1 LVEGQDRVAEA
12 FEALQ
17 KVLIE
22 EREQLNDPTVA
33 ELFRMLGN
41 ERLRLVE
48 WMIGEVQ
55 KLAAIWR
62 DGKEPDQTNTRK
74 IKHAGERRPK
84 GKSLP
89 QSFYRPLILKALAEM
104 GGRGRAKEVLERVFE
119 LAKLHLS
126 PVDLEFVSS
135 LSEER
140 WSNRVRW
147 ERFNMINDGLLRS
160 DSPQGI
166 WELTEAGW
174 REAKRLMTDE
184 AAKEGD
190 EV

>member
-1 LVEGQDRVAEA
+1 MVEGQDRVAEA

-62 DGKEPDQTNTRK
+62 EGKAPVQVKTRE
-74 IKHAGERRPK
+74 IKPAGERLPR

-119 LAKLHLS
+119 MAEPYMNSEDRVHLKS
-126 PVDLEFVSS
+126 NAL
-135 LSEER
+135 R
-140 WSNRVRW
+140 WHKNANW
-147 ERFNMINDGLLRS
+147 ERHSMVRDGLLRH
-160 DSPQGI
+160 DSPRGI

-174 REAKRLMTDE
+174 REAKGLIAGETQE
-184 AAKEGD
+184 Q
-190 EV
+190 

>member
-1 LVEGQDRVAEA
+1 MEA

-17 KVLIE
+17 KALE
-22 EREQLNDPTVA
+22 EEQERLNDPAIA
-33 ELFRMLGN
+33 ELLRMLGN

-48 WMIGEVQ
+48 WMLGEVQ

-62 DGKEPDQTNTRK
+62 EGKAPVQVKTRE
-74 IKHAGERRPK
+74 IKPAGERLPR

-104 GGRGRAKEVLERVFE
+104 GGKGRVKEVLERVFE
-119 LAKLHLS
+119 LAKPYLS
-126 PVDLEFVSS
+126 PVDLEFVPSR
-135 LSEER
+135 SEER
-140 WSNRVRW
+140 WSNRVKW

>member
-1 LVEGQDRVAEA
+1 MVEGQDRVAEA

-62 DGKEPDQTNTRK
+62 DGKAPDQTQYPEAKRM
-74 IKHAGERRPK
+74 GERLPR
-84 GKSLP
+84 GESLP
-89 QSFYRPLILKALAEM
+89 MDFYRPLILKALAEM
-104 GGRGRAKEVLERVFE
+104 DGQGRAKEVLRRVFE
-119 LAKLHLS
+119 MAKPHLS
-126 PVDLEFVSS
+126 DKDLEPVPSGTS
-135 LSEER
+135 K
-140 WSNRVRW
+140 RW
-147 ERFNMINDGLLRS
+147 EKKANWERYRMVQEGLLRS

-166 WELTEAGW
+166 WELSEKGW
-174 REAKRLMTDE
+174 EEAKRLLE
-184 AAKEGD
+184 Q
-190 EV
+190 